1 MSALP
6 PLSDVDEVRRAVYR
20 AVRERAVTEDPEGFE
35 LTTNSEV
42 EITGDSARVTSVRLV
57 LGGAPREP
65 RIVAGERVVDELT
78 RGADG
83 RWTVVGRTRLT
94 VS

>member
-20 AVRERAVTEDPEGFE
+20 AVRERAVTEDPEGLE
-35 LTTNSEV
+35 LITNSEV
-42 EITGDSARVTSVRLV
+42 EIIGDSARVTSVRLV

-65 RIVAGERVVDELT
+65 HIVAGERVVDELT

-83 RWTVVGRTRLT
+83 CWTVVGRTRPT